1 MCLQGV
7 PLDTLT
13 AEEALV
19 ADIQRFSLHD
29 GPGIRTTVFLK
40 GCDLRCLWCQ
50 NPETVKRTP
59 EMAIFAERCEGAR
72 WCAVCPVDAIT
83 FTGSP
88 RIDYD
93 RCTACGLCA
102 QACPHGALR
111 LVGRRMGV
119 EELEHELLK
128 DRSYFED
135 SGGGVTFSGGE
146 PMLQAP
152 FLALLL
158 PRLSLEGIHIAMQ
171 TCGAFAWR
179 RMEGLI
185 GSLDLVH
192 FDLKHMDR
200 DTHRR
205 VTGASNEH
213 ILSNFAKLAD
223 SDVVLVARMP
233 VIPGLNDDRANL
245 RATARFLLEHGHSTL
260 HLLGYHRLG
269 EAKKP
274 RLNAALAPFER
285 PGMEHD
291 ELEEVKRV
299 FASEGIDAVVC
310 A

>member
-1 MCLQGV
+1 
-7 PLDTLT
+7 LDTLT
-13 AEEALV
+13 TEEALV

-59 EMAIFAERCEGAR
+59 EIAFFAERCEGAR
-72 WCAVCPVDAIT
+72 WCAVCPISAIT
-83 FTGSP
+83 FNDGP

-93 RCTACGLCA
+93 QCTACGLCA
-102 QACPHGALR
+102 AACPHGALR
-111 LVGRRMGV
+111 LVGRRMRV
-119 EELEHELLK
+119 EELERELLT

-152 FLALLL
+152 FLAILL
-158 PRLSLEGIHIAMQ
+158 PRLSREGVHIAMQ
-171 TCGAFAWR
+171 TCGAFAWS
-179 RMEGLI
+179 RMEDLI
-185 GSLDLVH
+185 GSLDLVY

-205 VTGASNEH
+205 LTGSSNEH

-223 SDVVLVARMP
+223 SEVTLVARMP
-233 VIPGLNDDRANL
+233 VIPGFNDDRANVS
-245 RATARFLLEHGHSTL
+245 ATARFLVQHGHSTL

-274 RLNAALAPFER
+274 RLHAALAPFEHASV
-285 PGMEHD
+285 EHH
-291 ELEEVKRV
+291 ELEKTKCV
-299 FASEGIDAVVC
+299 FAEVGIDAVIC
-310 A
+310 H